1 YNLKNV
7 IAFLTDSKLEE
18 VRAEFIKRIS
28 TTVISQLLDDLL
40 HQRILGD
47 EELEEVNVKN
57 KRQDQ
62 ARMLI
67 DNVRR
72 KGPEASRLLIDF
84 LLARDTYLAEQLGL
98 QNVPAD

>member
-1 YNLKNV
+1 MADN
-7 IAFLTDSKLEE
+7 KLEG
-18 VRAEFIKRIS
+18 VRAEFINRIN

-40 HQRILGD
+40 SRKILTD

-72 KGPEASRLLIDF
+72 KGPEASRLFIDF
-84 LLARDTYLAEQLGL
+84 FLARDPYLAEQLGL
-98 QNVPAD
+98 QNVSAGICDFIT